1 MSIDTVGVT
10 GVTMAGVCLAVAAWV
25 AAPMATPPAGAIGV
39 VRAAA
44 PMRANRAAHTAT
56 PLMDGRVLVA
66 GGFTE
71 KGSQLGSEVYDVA
84 AARFIGAAAMVET
97 RHSHTATRLP
107 DGQVL
112 IVGGYGAGTRVLSS
126 AELFDPRTNGFTPAG
141 ALLTARADH
150 VAVLL
155 RSGQVLIAGGLGER
169 WTYLSSMEVYDP
181 TTRTFIAAGNMTTPR
196 ESHTAV
202 RLASGDVLIAGG
214 HAGPRRNL
222 TLHASAEIFE
232 AGTRSMRR
240 VGDMRV
246 RRHKHDAVL
255 LRDQRVLV
263 TGGSDERDGDG
274 AYAST
279 EVFDPARGVFAPG
292 PAMRHARYK
301 HQGSAVVL
309 PDGRVLIAGGA
320 AEAEV
325 FDPSAALFA
334 EVPGG
339 ARMPGLFSAV
349 APLDRGRVLITG
361 GYGRGRGPVPS
372 AWIYAP

>member
-1 MSIDTVGVT
+1 MMVERVGAPGVT
-10 GVTMAGVCLAVAAWV
+10 AAVICLAVAAWV
-25 AAPMATPPAGAIGV
+25 TAPMATPPAVGIGV

-56 PLMDGRVLVA
+56 LLMDGRVLVA

-71 KGSQLGSEVYDVA
+71 KGSQLGSEVYDAA

-126 AELFDPRTNGFTPAG
+126 AERFDPRTNAFTPAR
-141 ALLTARADH
+141 ALLTARANH
-150 VAVLL
+150 VAVRL
-155 RSGQVLIAGGLGER
+155 RSGQVLIAGGLGEG

-181 TTRTFIAAGNMTTPR
+181 ATRTFVAAGHMTMPR

-214 HAGPRRNL
+214 HEGPRRTL
-222 TLHASAEIFE
+222 TLHASAEMFD
-232 AGTRSMRR
+232 AGTRTVRR
-240 VGDMRV
+240 VGNMRV

-255 LRDQRVLV
+255 LRDGRVLV

-274 AYAST
+274 AYTST
-279 EVFDPARGVFAPG
+279 ELFDPARGVFTPG
-292 PAMRHARYK
+292 PAMRRARYK
-301 HQGSAVVL
+301 HQGSAVLLGNGTVL
-309 PDGRVLIAGGA
+309 VSGGA
-320 AEAEV
+320 AEPEL
-325 FDPSAALFA
+325 FDPTAGTFVD
-334 EVPGG
+334 VPGG
-339 ARMPGLFSAV
+339 AEMPGLFSAA
-349 APLDRGRVLITG
+349 APLGGGRVLITG